1 MELETTISK
10 SIRTADD
17 RANYDAACK
26 RLLSEKI
33 ILAWIVKS
41 CVEEFRDCDV
51 KDIASRYIE
60 GEPQVSEVPV
70 MPDETNAATV
80 IHGINTEDASQTE
93 GTVTYDIR
101 FLASL
106 PSSSGKIRMILNVEG
121 QNNFHPGYP
130 IIKRGIYYCSRM
142 ISAQYGTEFVAANYS
157 DIKKVASIWV
167 CMKPPKGRENTI
179 TSYSITEKNLI
190 GTVEEPVE
198 NYDLMTA
205 VMICLGGS
213 NSRSE
218 PDVLRLLDVLFSSET
233 GAEKKRHIL
242 QQDFDIPMTQTLER
256 KVDVMC
262 NFSQGVWEQGMEAGR
277 KEGVEAGRKEGMEA
291 GRKEGLEAGAMQ
303 NMLNSIKNLL
313 KNTGWPIEQVMSML
327 GVPDADRPKYLEA
340 LKGHAQSN

>member
-1 MELETTISK
+1 MELETTISQ

-41 CVEEFRDCDV
+41 CLEEFRDYDV

-70 MPDETNAATV
+70 APDETNAATV
-80 IHGINTEDASQTE
+80 IHGIGTEDATQTE

-106 PSSSGKIRMILNVEG
+106 PSSNGKIRMILNVEG
-121 QNNFHPGYP
+121 QNDFYPGYP
-130 IIKRGIYYCSRM
+130 ILKRGIYYCSRM

-167 CMKPPKGRENTI
+167 CMRPPKGRENTI
-179 TSYSITEKNLI
+179 TSYSITEKNLV

-205 VMICLGGS
+205 VMICLGGPA
-213 NSRSE
+213 NRSE

-233 GAEKKRHIL
+233 GADEKRHIL

-256 KVDVMC
+256 TVDVMC
-262 NFSQGVWEQGMEAGR
+262 NLSKGVWEKGQSDGI
-277 KEGVEAGRKEGMEA
+277 
-291 GRKEGLEAGAMQ
+291 LS
-303 NMLNSIKNLL
+303 SIKNLMG
-313 KNTGWPIEQVMSML
+313 NTGWPIEKVMSML
-327 GVPDADRPKYLEA
+327 GVPDADQPKYLEA
-340 LKGHAQSN
+340 LKGHTQPN

>member
-1 MELETTISK
+1 
-10 SIRTADD
+10 
-17 RANYDAACK
+17 
-26 RLLSEKI
+26 
-33 ILAWIVKS
+33 
-41 CVEEFRDCDV
+41 
-51 KDIASRYIE
+51 
-60 GEPQVSEVPV
+60 
-70 MPDETNAATV
+70 
-80 IHGINTEDASQTE
+80 
-93 GTVTYDIR
+93 
-101 FLASL
+101 
-106 PSSSGKIRMILNVEG
+106 
-121 QNNFHPGYP
+121 
-130 IIKRGIYYCSRM
+130 
-142 ISAQYGTEFVAANYS
+142 
-157 DIKKVASIWV
+157 
-167 CMKPPKGRENTI
+167 MKPPKGRENTI

>member
-10 SIRTADD
+10 SIRTGDD

-26 RLLSEKI
+26 QLLSEKI

-51 KDIASRYIE
+51 RDIASRYIE

-70 MPDETNAATV
+70 APDETNAATV
-80 IHGINTEDASQTE
+80 IHGISTEDATQTE

-106 PSSSGKIRMILNVEG
+106 PSSNGKIRMILNVEG
-121 QNNFHPGYP
+121 QNNFYPGYP

-142 ISAQYGTEFVAANYS
+142 ISSQYGTEFVAANYS

-167 CMKPPKGRENTI
+167 CMHPPKGRENTI

-205 VMICLGGS
+205 VMICLGGPA
-213 NSRSE
+213 SRSE

-233 GAEKKRHIL
+233 GADEKRHIL
-242 QQDFDIPMTQTLER
+242 QQDFDISMTQTLER
-256 KVDVMC
+256 TVDVMC
-262 NFSQGVWEQGMEAGR
+262 NFSQGVWDKAMEAGMEAGMKAGMKAGMEAGMEAGR
-277 KEGVEAGRKEGMEA
+277 KEGAA
-291 GRKEGLEAGAMQ
+291 Q
-303 NMLNSIKNLL
+303 TMLNSIKNLMETL
-313 KNTGWPIEQVMSML
+313 GLTIEQAMSAL
-327 GVPDADRPKYLEA
+327 KVPDADRPKYLELLA
-340 LKGHAQSN
+340 NSN